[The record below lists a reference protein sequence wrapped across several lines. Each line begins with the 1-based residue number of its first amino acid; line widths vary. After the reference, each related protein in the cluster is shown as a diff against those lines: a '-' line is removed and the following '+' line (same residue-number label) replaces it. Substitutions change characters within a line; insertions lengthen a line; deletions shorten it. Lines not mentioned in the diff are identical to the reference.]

1 MRFGIKNRRM
11 QTFVAMMGLLA
22 VSAPLF
28 AHHGTASFDTKKQ
41 LTMKAT
47 ITEWYWANPH
57 CLLKFDVKDAKGSI
71 VHWTAETS
79 NPPDMVN
86 RGWSIH
92 SLKPGDQVSV
102 TIEPVKNGAP
112 LGRVLWVEFPDGH
125 KLSSTL
131 IPAKP

>member
-1 MRFGIKNRRM
+1 MKIRI
-11 QTFVAMMGLLA
+11 VAFLA
-22 VSAPLF
+22 VAVGVLLISAPLF
-28 AHHGTASFDTKKQ
+28 AHHGQAAFETDPAKRVTLKG
-41 LTMKAT
+41 TV
-47 ITEWYWANPH
+47 TEWYWANPH